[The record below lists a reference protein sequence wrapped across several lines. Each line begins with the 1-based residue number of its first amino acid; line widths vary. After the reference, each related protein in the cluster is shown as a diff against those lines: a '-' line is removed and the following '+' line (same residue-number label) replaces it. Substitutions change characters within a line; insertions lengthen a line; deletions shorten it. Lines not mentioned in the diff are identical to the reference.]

1 MQSIQCCNPS
11 PSALLPG
18 IPTPKIRPKR
28 LAAASF
34 VTTKKTWSPDQDC
47 LQWHHRSLPDSRENP
62 PDLHIDQAELENFLK
77 RFFTPNFCRKPNGK
91 SLDSEG
97 EYSARLCLQNRQ
109 NFEFGST

>member
-1 MQSIQCCNPS
+1 
-11 PSALLPG
+11 
-18 IPTPKIRPKR
+18 
-28 LAAASF
+28 